1 MNTSVNTNNIESN
14 NGMSQV
20 INILTGETK
29 KIRCHY
35 ISSRTDK
42 PVSRVLTLERL
53 DHPALTAAGVTAWAE
68 RFNDG
73 VNRFDWL
80 RVSIQLTEKI
90 CYTPNC
96 ANVGLP
102 DVENY
107 GNLDYYMG
115 QEGAMR
121 VYMNNVDKFFQSIA
135 DKPAKMMTG
144 EDWPNMA
151 VIAAYRAAGRDEE
164 ADTLTTARDIYEANR
179 KAKEEAWQKEWEEK
193 KRKEQEKQNNFAEG
207 MRVRVPAASLERN
220 RDKEAFIIT
229 HIRRKA
235 AENGGN
241 ASLTVKSELTGMER
255 DINGSDVSEILPALQ
270 EASEITE
277 FFTKGKKYRCIKSVI
292 GNKSGRETFT
302 KGQIYEQY
310 TEPSAFYGWLRN
322 NQGERHAWPQLDEM
336 TDYLET
342 WPDTK
347 PEDIDPRLYFEPVEE
362 ITEAEG
368 VKVGDKVRH
377 NKHEEVAT
385 VTAIREAF
393 VNGCDGYRYLYT
405 LDFGESVTGPFDVEL
420 NGGEFLR
427 EAFTLQEAPEIK
439 PETTDSEMES
449 LTAKYAK
456 QIEESAL
463 LGCGCM
469 VGDGDETKKDSKC
482 VKVRTAYKNNSHDPK
497 DWTYCVSWYE
507 TTPIKGDSD
516 GQHQTLRECE
526 NGILLEQA
534 ARHMAYFELMARKGW
549 TLDEIL
555 YGKAA

>member
-1 MNTSVNTNNIESN
+1 MKTTSNNNNIESN

-53 DHPALTAAGVTAWAE
+53 DHPTLTAAGVTAWAE

-73 VNRFDWL
+73 VNSFDWL
-80 RVSIQLTEKI
+80 RISIQLTDKI

-115 QEGAMR
+115 QEGVMR

-164 ADTLTTARDIYEANR
+164 AETLTTARNIYEANR

-193 KRKEQEKQNNFAEG
+193 KRKEQEKQNSFAEG

-220 RDKEAFIIT
+220 RDKEAFVIT
-229 HIRRKA
+229 RIRRKA

-255 DINGSDVSEILPALQ
+255 DINGSDVSEILPTLQ
-270 EASEITE
+270 EASEIKDDS
-277 FFTKGKKYRCIKSVI
+277 FFTKGKKYRCIKSVV
-292 GNKSGRETFT
+292 K
-302 KGQIYEQY
+302 KGGKTAFKAGSIYEQ
-310 TEPSAFYGWLRN
+310 TNEPTYWVGWLRN
-322 NQGERHAWPQLDEM
+322 EQGERHGWPQPVYIADEAK
-336 TDYLET
+336 T
-342 WPDTK
+342 WGTK
-347 PEDIDPRLYFEPVEE
+347 PEDLDPRLYFEPVETV
-362 ITEAEG
+362 TEAEG
-368 VKVGDKVRH
+368 IKVGDKVRH

-405 LDFGESVTGPFDVEL
+405 LDFGQSVKGPFDVEL

-427 EAFTLQEAPEIK
+427 EAFT
-439 PETTDSEMES
+439 S
-449 LTAKYAK
+449 
-456 QIEESAL
+456 
-463 LGCGCM
+463 
-469 VGDGDETKKDSKC
+469 C
-482 VKVRTAYKNNSHDPK
+482 VA
-497 DWTYCVSWYE
+497 
-507 TTPIKGDSD
+507 
-516 GQHQTLRECE
+516 
-526 NGILLEQA
+526 
-534 ARHMAYFELMARKGW
+534 
-549 TLDEIL
+549 
-555 YGKAA
+555 